1 MTLTITY
8 NNDYSNA
15 VRISKL
21 GRLATNDLPWDRR
34 TKLNDAEATLVTSVS
49 DKNLIDQFTFVASQ
63 RIQTYGKLIE
73 YIDQAYTVCKTRAD
87 ANAGDASGV
96 TANLE
101 SIGKLAES
109 YTDLKIY
116 GKSPFTHAN
125 ASVYTLSDGSKL
137 SVTCSADVTTTPIK
151 TTAASAV
158 NNAATT
164 TKYLSDL
171 ITLKQALVQEVQFA
185 TQYGP
190 NNPELTCKS
199 PEVEKKNQDALAE
212 IDAIYQD
219 NEEAIGAFIAD
230 QENQMQRSVWSAMY
244 YLNKNQQLFQLI
256 FKM

>member
-34 TKLNDAEATLVTSVS
+34 TKLNDAEATLGTSVS
-49 DKNLIDQFTFVASQ
+49 DKNLIDQFTFAASQ
-63 RIQTYGKLIE
+63 RIETYGKLIE
-73 YIDQAYTVCKTRAD
+73 YIDRAYTLCKTTAD
-87 ANAGDASGV
+87 ANAGDVASAKAG
-96 TANLE
+96 LE
-101 SIGKLAES
+101 SIGTLAEG
-109 YTDLKIY
+109 YTSLKIY
-116 GKSPFTHAN
+116 GKSPFASAD
-125 ASVYTLSDGSKL
+125 ASVSTLSDGSEL
-137 SVTCSADVTTTPIK
+137 SVTCSADVTTDAIK
-151 TTAASAV
+151 KAAASKV
-158 NNAATT
+158 TDAAKTSV
-164 TKYLSDL
+164 YLSDL
-171 ITLKQALVQEVQFA
+171 IALKQVLVGEVQFV
-185 TQYGP
+185 TQNGP
-190 NNPELTCKS
+190 NNPKLTRKS

>member
-34 TKLNDAEATLVTSVS
+34 TKLNDAEATLGTSVS
-49 DKNLIDQFTFVASQ
+49 DKNLIDQFTFAASQ
-63 RIQTYGKLIE
+63 RIETYGKLIE
-73 YIDQAYTVCKTRAD
+73 YIDQAYTLCKTTAD
-87 ANAGDASGV
+87 ANAGDAVSV
-96 TANLE
+96 KTQLE
-101 SIGKLAES
+101 SIGTLAES
-109 YTDLKIY
+109 YTNLKIY
-116 GKSPFTHAN
+116 GKSPFNTAD
-125 ASVYTLSDGSKL
+125 ASVSALSDGSKL
-137 SVTCSADVTTTPIK
+137 SVTCSADVTTDPIK
-151 TTAASAV
+151 KA
-158 NNAATT
+158 AATNVT
-164 TKYLSDL
+164 DVVKTSAYLSNL
-171 ITLKQALVQEVQFA
+171 ITLKQVLVGEVQFA

-190 NNPELTCKS
+190 NNPELTLKS